1 MPYQGVGAAPGARE
15 VPTPP
20 SLPPGQRVKSLLW
33 SLFDALLK
41 REDLLLPSRF
51 SH

>member
-1 MPYQGVGAAPGARE
+1 MHCQGVGAAPGAME

-41 REDLLLPSRF
+41 GDDLLLPSRF
-51 SH
+51 FH